1 MKIVLT
7 KDFEKPNGKKI
18 KKGTVIDVTNG
29 HPYKHSKPYDKDDS
43 KDTQEEVK
51 ETTINNNN

>member
-7 KDFEKPNGKKI
+7 KDFEKPNGTKI

-29 HPYKHSKPYDKDDS
+29 HPYKNSKPYDKDDS

-51 ETTINNNN
+51 ETTINNNK